1 MELKRGR
8 VPSERIRSD
17 GEFSHLDADRIGWPM
32 ERDFL
37 TEMAG
42 GGGVAL
48 LTATIIASINVLA
61 ASEKR

>member
-42 GGGVAL
+42 GGVAL

>member
-42 GGGVAL
+42 GGGG
-48 LTATIIASINVLA
+48 TTYGDNYRRD
-61 ASEKR
+61 KRFGGL